1 MDLETKFK
9 RPAICV
15 GVKFVRLARPGSFSS
30 LQNANKRSSF
40 LPYTTMNNKHI
51 RVNELRSRSHSQPR
65 PDEKTVHQN
74 QRGRME
80 VNITS
85 WFSQAKA

>member
-1 MDLETKFK
+1 
-9 RPAICV
+9 
-15 GVKFVRLARPGSFSS
+15 
-30 LQNANKRSSF
+30 
-40 LPYTTMNNKHI
+40 MNNKHI